1 MATSGVKPRVV
12 QPRVGGARTV
22 LIVEDEPTLRET
34 LAWNLEQD
42 GYRVLEA
49 ASGAEGDRALA
60 SEPVAV
66 ALLDIRLGRDDGVA
80 VARRM
85 REHHPAVAV
94 VFFTGS
100 ARTLDDATRALADG
114 VIPKPFSLEELI
126 ETVQRLAPA

>member
-1 MATSGVKPRVV
+1 MASGDHPVVVVADDDASLRLLCRV
-12 QPRVGGARTV
+12 
-22 LIVEDEPTLRET
+22 
-34 LAWNLEQD
+34 NLEQD

-49 ASGAEGDRALA
+49 ASGAEVDRALA